1 MSDFDMSRF
10 DEYREGNRLEVKKQI
25 KDYLIRFGI
34 LTLLFQI
41 VMVG

>member
-10 DEYREGNRLEVKKQI
+10 DEYREGNRLEVKKAK